1 MQTHNLETLLAA
13 AEPLIKLAI
22 AEDIGPGDATS
33 QSTLAADTILHGR
46 IRAKSLGVIAGL
58 PVAKEVFRQVDP
70 RIRFTAQVADGQEVV
85 PGELLAEVT
94 GPGPSLLA
102 AERLALNFLQRMSG
116 VATLTQQYVGAVG
129 TTKAVILDTRKTLP
143 GYRVLDKYA
152 VRMGGGINHRLSLFD
167 MMMVK
172 DNHVD
177 GAGGITPAVG
187 RARDQYPDLPIEVE
201 VRDLE
206 ELAEALAVDPPL
218 DRILLDNM
226 SLEMMYEAVC
236 MAAGRV
242 PLEASGNV
250 NLARLAD
257 IAATGV
263 DMISGGAL
271 THSAPALDMS
281 MKVGRPELSVSP
293 QTPEQRIRE
302 A

>member
-1 MQTHNLETLLAA
+1 
-13 AEPLIKLAI
+13 
-22 AEDIGPGDATS
+22 
-33 QSTLAADTILHGR
+33 
-46 IRAKSLGVIAGL
+46 
-58 PVAKEVFRQVDP
+58 
-70 RIRFTAQVADGQEVV
+70 
-85 PGELLAEVT
+85 
-94 GPGPSLLA
+94 
-102 AERLALNFLQRMSG
+102 
-116 VATLTQQYVGAVG
+116 
-129 TTKAVILDTRKTLP
+129 
-143 GYRVLDKYA
+143 
-152 VRMGGGINHRLSLFD
+152 MGGGINHRLSLFD

-226 SLEMMYEAVC
+226 SLEMMYEAVG

>member
-116 VATLTQQYVGAVG
+116 VATLTSSTWAQWVPP
-129 TTKAVILDTRKTLP
+129 KR
-143 GYRVLDKYA
+143 
-152 VRMGGGINHRLSLFD
+152 SSW
-167 MMMVK
+167 
-172 DNHVD
+172 
-177 GAGGITPAVG
+177 TPA
-187 RARDQYPDLPIEVE
+187 RPC
-201 VRDLE
+201 
-206 ELAEALAVDPPL
+206 LAIASWTNTRCAW
-218 DRILLDNM
+218 
-226 SLEMMYEAVC
+226 
-236 MAAGRV
+236 AAGSITACRF
-242 PLEASGNV
+242 S
-250 NLARLAD
+250 
-257 IAATGV
+257 I
-263 DMISGGAL
+263 
-271 THSAPALDMS
+271 
-281 MKVGRPELSVSP
+281 
-293 QTPEQRIRE
+293 
-302 A
+302 